1 MNIFYPSKL
10 NVLKRF
16 YAIPHEISRMD
27 LENFEN
33 VLRFST
39 GCFRHKGDY
48 LGCESEGLLLT
59 FLFIE
64 NVQERET

>member
-1 MNIFYPSKL
+1 M
-10 NVLKRF
+10 
-16 YAIPHEISRMD
+16 PHEISRTD

-33 VLRFST
+33 VLRFSI
-39 GCFRHKGDY
+39 GCFRHTGGDY

>member
-1 MNIFYPSKL
+1 MPFHMRYLVRIW
-10 NVLKRF
+10 
-16 YAIPHEISRMD
+16 
-27 LENFEN
+27 NFEN
-33 VLRFST
+33 VLRFSI
-39 GCFRHKGDY
+39 GCFRHTGDY